1 MEFMGLQKVKGDGL
15 ASRDEH
21 ETGERGTSFRL
32 AFRLKK
38 ALKGS
43 NENSAHSRLSS
54 RTPPA

>member
-1 MEFMGLQKVKGDGL
+1 MEFMGLQKVKGGGL
-15 ASRDEH
+15 ASRDEQ
-21 ETGERGTSFRL
+21 ETGDEITSFRL

-54 RTPPA
+54 RTSPA